1 MQRWKYQKFST
12 GLGDGDGHNHQDLRT
27 MPQQLAV
34 ATSPDGAMHLS
45 LQRTRSEE
53 KKHAGW
59 CLRIDILTQWNFQ

>member
-1 MQRWKYQKFST
+1 MQRWKYHKFST
-12 GLGDGDGHNHQDLRT
+12 GFGDGDVHPIITQDLRT

-53 KKHAGW
+53 KKLQVSA
-59 CLRIDILTQWNFQ
+59 